1 MISKGPGVAMPAKE
15 PNQVYELLPKFDC
28 GLCGNPRCMT
38 FARKLIL
45 NAQKPLECQFLEI
58 DKRKNIED
66 IIAEPEM
73 EPKRRHPNEDEEM
86 IEISPCTENGFV
98 TLETQLRSKIMVRDL
113 FSDFFDQYQ
122 LCISLSEVDDFESMN
137 CSSKMGYAL
146 VENKGKRTHVFKTGR
161 IIMRRAD
168 DRNDALHTLGHIS
181 RMLMPARLC
190 SCQNTLVDCFGG
202 ACDNCV
208 HGECAALID
217 ATDAEKEYQKKGH
230 TIGELLKEMDEK
242 GNEKLKD
249 NFSLIGNIA
258 SELRK
263 IKDDIGGQDNM
274 EKDTYIKPTEELVAR
289 ISRNCMEVLRGE
301 SDLKETVVAL
311 AQYGIARDLIRARD
325 GLLSIEEPG
334 ESEMFKK
341 ATKILFDAYSSFENR
356 DMEGSKDIQKEYM
369 EFTRTIKEQSVPFG
383 LIKVAANGFYISRI
397 LGKPVPH

>member
-1 MISKGPGVAMPAKE
+1 
-15 PNQVYELLPKFDC
+15 
-28 GLCGNPRCMT
+28 
-38 FARKLIL
+38 
-45 NAQKPLECQFLEI
+45 
-58 DKRKNIED
+58 
-66 IIAEPEM
+66 
-73 EPKRRHPNEDEEM
+73 
-86 IEISPCTENGFV
+86 
-98 TLETQLRSKIMVRDL
+98 
-113 FSDFFDQYQ
+113 
-122 LCISLSEVDDFESMN
+122 MN

-208 HGECAALID
+208 NGECAALID
-217 ATDAEKEYQKKGH
+217 ATDAENEYQKKGY

-242 GNEKLKD
+242 GNERLKD

-263 IKDDIGGQDNM
+263 IKNDIDVQVNI
-274 EKDTYIKPTEELVAR
+274 ERDTYIKPTEELVAR
-289 ISRNCMEVLRGE
+289 ISRNCMEILRGE
-301 SDLKETVVAL
+301 INLDETVVAL

-325 GLLSIEEPG
+325 GLLSLDESG
-334 ESEMFKK
+334 ESEMFAK
-341 ATKILFDAYSSFENR
+341 ATQILFDAYSSFENR
-356 DMEGSKDIQKEYM
+356 DLEGSKDIQKEYM
-369 EFTRTIKEQSVPFG
+369 EFTKAIKEQSVPFG
-383 LIKVAANGFYISRI
+383 LIKVATNGFYISRI

>member
-1 MISKGPGVAMPAKE
+1 MISKGPGVVMPAKE

-45 NAQKPLECQFLEI
+45 KAQKPLECQFLEI
-58 DKRKNIED
+58 ENLKKIED

-73 EPKRRHPNEDEEM
+73 ERKRSHPNKDEDV
-86 IEISPCTENGFV
+86 IEISPCTEDGFV

-122 LCISLSEVDDFESMN
+122 LCISLSEVDDFDSMN

-217 ATDAEKEYQKKGH
+217 ATEAEKEYRKKGH
-230 TIGELLKEMDEK
+230 TIGELLKEMDK
-242 GNEKLKD
+242 KDNEKLKD

-263 IKDDIGGQDNM
+263 IKNDIGGQDNI
-274 EKDTYIKPTEELVAR
+274 EKDTYIKPTEELVAK

-301 SDLKETVVAL
+301 SDLNETVVAL

-325 GLLSIEEPG
+325 GLLSIEGSG
-334 ESEMFKK
+334 ESEMFNK
-341 ATKILFDAYSSFENR
+341 ATKILFDAYSYFENR
-356 DMEGSKDIQKEYM
+356 DVEGSKGIQNEYM
-369 EFTRTIKEQSVPFG
+369 EFRKAIKEQSVPFG